1 MQEQEANIKDRI
13 LFLTGKL
20 AEKRLQRILNEMSP
34 EEFEYEIRNI
44 GVNVAA
50 LMTAQMIGRR
60 LNDIE
65 SFDKVVVPGLC
76 RGDLE
81 QLSDDK
87 GVLFERGP
95 IDLKDLPIY
104 FGRKRKQPSL
114 DMFDAAIFAEI
125 VDAPMVSIDEILNK
139 AYKYREDGADVIDIG
154 CLPDTPFPHLE
165 ETITALHEADFIV
178 SIDSL
183 ETDDLVRGGKAGAD
197 YLLSLKESTLWVA
210 DEVDSV
216 PVLIP
221 ENHKDLSSLYR
232 AIEIFKKK
240 GKPFFADAIL
250 DPIHFGFTE
259 SIIRYYELRERYPEI
274 EIMMGVGNLTELTE
288 ADTTGINAILFGLI
302 SEMKLN
308 AVLVTEVSQHC
319 RTAVR
324 EADLARRMMYAA
336 RADNS
341 LPKGL
346 DSGLLGIHS
355 RRPFPYS
362 AKEIEE
368 IAGEIKD
375 PSYRIQVSD
384 DGIHVYNRDGIESST
399 NPFVL
404 FPKLNLLQ
412 DDAPHAFYM
421 GVELA
426 RAQIAWQLGKPYMQ
440 DEELEWGVTTKTKT
454 DAEKDLD
461 SRAAHDMKELRK
473 AEYKEAG
480 STLKASRKKAKHD
493 T

>member
-1 MQEQEANIKDRI
+1 
-13 LFLTGKL
+13 
-20 AEKRLQRILNEMSP
+20 
-34 EEFEYEIRNI
+34 
-44 GVNVAA
+44 
-50 LMTAQMIGRR
+50 
-60 LNDIE
+60 
-65 SFDKVVVPGLC
+65 
-76 RGDLE
+76 
-81 QLSDDK
+81 
-87 GVLFERGP
+87 
-95 IDLKDLPIY
+95 
-104 FGRKRKQPSL
+104 
-114 DMFDAAIFAEI
+114 
-125 VDAPMVSIDEILNK
+125 
-139 AYKYREDGADVIDIG
+139 
-154 CLPDTPFPHLE
+154 
-165 ETITALHEADFIV
+165 
-178 SIDSL
+178 
-183 ETDDLVRGGKAGAD
+183 
-197 YLLSLKESTLWVA
+197 
-210 DEVDSV
+210 
-216 PVLIP
+216 
-221 ENHKDLSSLYR
+221 
-232 AIEIFKKK
+232 
-240 GKPFFADAIL
+240 
-250 DPIHFGFTE
+250 
-259 SIIRYYELRERYPEI
+259 
-274 EIMMGVGNLTELTE
+274 
-288 ADTTGINAILFGLI
+288 
-302 SEMKLN
+302 MKLN